1 MADVT
6 IIRGDSYA
14 LRRPLFTHTIV
25 DDLGAAFNLTG
36 CTVRSTFKTET
47 TDPNSDTTDSTAVIK
62 ATLIINGSGTAMTE
76 TKMYLVG
83 AASAGVC
90 ELRLS
95 ASDTLAL
102 ATGTQWSS
110 DVEIIDANGEVFTFS
125 FTDKLSAIDGYT
137 NRTSG

>member
-1 MADVT
+1 MADLQIV
-6 IIRGDSYA
+6 RGDSYA
-14 LRRPLFTHTIV
+14 LRRPLYTHLLTNANGTPF
-25 DDLGAAFNLTG
+25 DLTG
-36 CTVRSTFKTET
+36 CTVRTTFKTET

-62 ATLIINGSGTAMTE
+62 GTLIVNGSGTATTE
-76 TKMYLVG
+76 TKMYMVG
-83 AASAGVC
+83 AATAGEV

-110 DVEIIDANGEVFTFS
+110 DVELTDGNGEVFTWV
-125 FTDKLSAIDGYT
+125 FTDKLSTIDGYT